1 MRVVKL
7 LERRG
12 LNPQAD
18 PDEADALRHD
28 QPLLFDLYGASVTG
42 RIATGARA
50 GQRVR
55 TIGGAAGLEEAAP
68 PAGPRCA
75 SASGVS
81 VHANGGQATGDS
93 GGPDISANGRFVTF
107 WSRAENLVSGDS
119 NLVND
124 VFVHDRKSKKTKR
137 VSVATGG
144 AQANDNS
151 HTPAI
156 DAKGKAVVFVR
167 AAYIPENQFDGQL
180 AGLSMAG
187 YRAIA
192 PYRAGS
198 GPSDLDRPMSRAK
211 DADDVFA
218 LVDHLGIKKFVIS
231 GHCGSLGVVRQI
243 YLSRPERIVGVIAIE
258 GGAFGG
264 RCKLPAKFRNNPKVA
279 RQRLDKEMLPLF
291 DKNRQELAPLNR
303 LWDHPSNYNTALL
316 KRWKSKTNRRRRGRA
331 GRSKDP
337 RDLKNPENKFFCKV
351 PLLVIAAGRG
361 RMRLNDPRTIG
372 FRNSMRSKDATFVLI
387 TNAGHWVFSE
397 RPKPTNKAILA
408 FLARLPSTW

>member
-1 MRVVKL
+1 MKVTTNLRDRISSGPVSIGL
-7 LERRG
+7 LT
-12 LNPQAD
+12 AV
-18 PDEADALRHD
+18 AAMA
-28 QPLLFDLYGASVTG
+28 PLVSILTPS
-42 RIATGARA
+42 I
-50 GQRVR
+50 GQ
-55 TIGGAAGLEEAAP
+55 AAGPAP
-68 PAGPRCA
+68 RPAGELEPLKQ
-75 SASGVS
+75 S
-81 VHANGGQATGDS
+81 
-93 GGPDISANGRFVTF
+93 PYEIKTF
-107 WSRAENLVSGDS
+107 MIG
-119 NLVND
+119 
-124 VFVHDRKSKKTKR
+124 KR
-137 VSVATGG
+137 RYCYKDEGS
-144 AQANDNS
+144 
-151 HTPAI
+151 
-156 DAKGKAVVFVR
+156 GKAVVFVR

-408 FLARLPSTW
+408 FLARLPSKW